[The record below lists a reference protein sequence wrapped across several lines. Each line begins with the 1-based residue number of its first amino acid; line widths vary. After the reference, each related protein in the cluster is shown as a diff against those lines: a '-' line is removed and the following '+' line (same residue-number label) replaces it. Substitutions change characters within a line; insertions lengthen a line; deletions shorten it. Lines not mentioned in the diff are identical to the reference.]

1 MAHLLYIESSPRK
14 DRSSSIKIA
23 KTFVSEY
30 QRTHPDDVVETLD
43 LWKTSLPEFDGHVID
58 SKYVIL
64 HGLEHTD
71 EQKQAW
77 SRVEHVIS
85 QFTDAD
91 KYLFS
96 LPMWN
101 FGIPYKLKHYIDVIV
116 QPGYTFSF
124 SPEEG
129 YKGLMTGKP
138 LAAIYARGGA
148 YGSGTGAEAYDLQK
162 AYLEHIL
169 GFIGFGDFQTILV
182 EPTLST
188 PEEKEKSMKSAIA
201 RAKEIASRF

>member
-1 MAHLLYIESSPRK
+1 MARLLYIEASPRK
-14 DRSSSIKIA
+14 ARSASIEIA

-30 QRTHPDDVVETLD
+30 ERTHPDDVVETLD
-43 LWKTSLPEFDGHVID
+43 LWATSLPEFDGHVID

-71 EQKQAW
+71 EQRQAW
-77 SRVEHVIS
+77 SSVEKVIS
-85 QFTDAD
+85 QFTGAD

-129 YKGLMTGKP
+129 YKGLITGRP
-138 LAAIYARGGA
+138 ISVIYARGGA
-148 YGSGTGAEAYDLQK
+148 YGSGTGLENFDLQK

-169 GFIGFGDFQTILV
+169 GFIGFSNFQTVLI
-182 EPTLST
+182 EPTLAS
-188 PEEKEKSMKSAIA
+188 PAVKEKSIEAAREQAKAIA
-201 RAKEIASRF
+201 ASF

>member
-1 MAHLLYIESSPRK
+1 MSRLLYIETSPRK
-14 DRSSSIKIA
+14 DRSASIEAA
-23 KTFVSEY
+23 KTFIGEY
-30 QRTHPDDVVETLD
+30 KRTHPEDVVETLD
-43 LWKTSLPEFDGHVID
+43 LWTTHLPEFDGHVID
-58 SKYVIL
+58 SKYAIL

-71 EQKQAW
+71 EQRQAW
-77 SRVEHVIS
+77 KGVEDVIGK
-85 QFTDAD
+85 FNEAD

-129 YKGLMTGKP
+129 YKGLITDKP
-138 LAAIYARGGA
+138 IAVIYARGGA
-148 YGSGTGAEAYDLQK
+148 YGPGTGAESYDLQK

-169 GFIGFGDFQTILV
+169 GFIGFKDFQTLLV
-182 EPTLST
+182 EPTLVS
-188 PEEKEKSMKSAIA
+188 PEEKKKIMEETRKQ
-201 RAKEIASRF
+201 AKVMAASF